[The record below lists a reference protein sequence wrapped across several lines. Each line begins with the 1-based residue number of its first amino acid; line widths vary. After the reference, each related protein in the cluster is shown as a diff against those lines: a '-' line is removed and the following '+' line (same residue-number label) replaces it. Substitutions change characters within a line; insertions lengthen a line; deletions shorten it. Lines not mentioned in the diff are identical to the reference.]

1 MGEYRYKEEKT
12 LVLKGE
18 TYGDK
23 DLQKNPNVLKLT
35 VSGEDAVSI
44 DTNYG
49 FNLGTPE
56 EALKAL
62 EGMAEF
68 IKKSI
73 GW

>member
-1 MGEYRYKEEKT
+1 MGDYKEERT
-12 LVLKGE
+12 LELKGE

-23 DLQKNPNVLKLT
+23 DLQKNPNTLKLT
-35 VSGEDAVSI
+35 VSDDDMASI
-44 DTNYG
+44 DTNYR